1 MSSSQL
7 HRAPH
12 LQTYNERAKKHANK
26 AAKALLE
33 IMEEKQS
40 NLSVSVDVTKSKDF
54 FDIIEAVGPHVCLI
68 KASTHIDV
76 LEDFDATVIDR
87 LRELSERHKFL
98 IFEDRKFADIGST
111 VVLQYSKGIYKIA
124 DWAHI
129 TNAHAVPGPSI
140 ITGLASVGIPKD
152 RGLIL
157 LAEMSS
163 KGALTTGSYTEDA
176 VCMAR
181 ARRDF
186 VIGFIAQHRM
196 EGIGA
201 SNTDDIAEEDF
212 LVLAPGVGL
221 DATGDAMGQQY
232 RTPHEVIFHS
242 GCDVIIVG
250 RGIYGK
256 GENVDTREVLKQA
269 QRYQAAGWEAYK
281 KRVQIGS

>member
-1 MSSSQL
+1 MLWLSDGGSTEY
-7 HRAPH
+7 RI
-12 LQTYNERAKKHANK
+12 
-26 AAKALLE
+26 LL
-33 IMEEKQS
+33 
-40 NLSVSVDVTKSKDF
+40 
-54 FDIIEAVGPHVCLI
+54 
-68 KASTHIDV
+68 
-76 LEDFDATVIDR
+76 
-87 LRELSERHKFL
+87 
-98 IFEDRKFADIGST
+98 GST

-140 ITGLASVGIPKD
+140 ITGLASVGLPKD

-163 KGALTTGSYTEDA
+163 KGALTTGTYTKEA
-176 VCMAR
+176 VRMAR
-181 ARRDF
+181 AHRDF

-196 EGIGA
+196 EGIAA
-201 SNTDDIAEEDF
+201 SDTDNIADEDF

-232 RTPHEVIFHS
+232 RTPEQVVFES

-256 GENVDTREVLKQA
+256 GENVDQTEVLKQA
-269 QRYQAAGWEAYK
+269 QRYQVAGWEAYK
-281 KRVQIGS
+281 KRVQRA

>member
-1 MSSSQL
+1 MSS
-7 HRAPH
+7 PH

-68 KASTHIDV
+68 KTHIDV
-76 LEDFDATVIDR
+76 LEDFDATVINR
-87 LRELSERHKFL
+87 LRELSEKHKFL

-163 KGALTTGSYTEDA
+163 KDA
-176 VCMAR
+176 VRMAR

-201 SNTDDIAEEDF
+201 SDTDNIAGEDF

-232 RTPHEVIFHS
+232 RTPEQVVFES

-256 GENVDTREVLKQA
+256 GENVDAREVLKQA

-281 KRVQIGS
+281 KRVQRT

>member
-1 MSSSQL
+1 MTDNS
-7 HRAPH
+7 R
-12 LQTYNERAKKHANK
+12 
-26 AAKALLE
+26 LL
-33 IMEEKQS
+33 
-40 NLSVSVDVTKSKDF
+40 
-54 FDIIEAVGPHVCLI
+54 
-68 KASTHIDV
+68 
-76 LEDFDATVIDR
+76 
-87 LRELSERHKFL
+87 
-98 IFEDRKFADIGST
+98 GST

-140 ITGLASVGIPKD
+140 ITGLASVGLPKD

-157 LAEMSS
+157 LAGMSS
-163 KGALTTGSYTEDA
+163 KGALTTGSYTEEA
-176 VCMAR
+176 VRMAR

-201 SNTDDIAEEDF
+201 SDADNIAEEDF

-232 RTPHEVIFHS
+232 RTPEQVVFES

-256 GENVDTREVLKQA
+256 GENVDRAEVLKQA
-269 QRYQAAGWEAYK
+269 QRYQAAGWEAYN
-281 KRVQIGS
+281 KRVQRT

>member
-1 MSSSQL
+1 MSS
-7 HRAPH
+7 PH
-12 LQTYNERAKKHANK
+12 LQTYNERAKKHSNK

-54 FDIIEAVGPHVCLI
+54 LDIVEAVGPH
-68 KASTHIDV
+68 THIDV

-87 LRELSERHKFL
+87 LQELSEKHKL
-98 IFEDRKFADIGST
+98 LGST

-140 ITGLASVGIPKD
+140 ITGLASVGLPKD

-176 VCMAR
+176 VRMAR

-196 EGIGA
+196 EGIAA
-201 SNTDDIAEEDF
+201 SDTDNIAEEDF

-232 RTPHEVIFHS
+232 RTPEQVVFES

-256 GENVDTREVLKQA
+256 GENVDRTEVLKQA

-281 KRVQIGS
+281 KRVQRT